1 MKSKAIMLNKYGLN
15 VGAAYVEQS
24 TLLEPNNFI
33 PSWEAGDEEKK
44 EVSNALRVLREN
56 YDQIHRLVTEKEH
69 ALEQLNVSYRE
80 PEDVCLAIDL
90 LLQRLSP
97 PIIKINNN
105 WRYHYVMI
113 SVDRKM
119 LTKRSKSCRQSPK
132 IQEEARLRRKRLSSF
147 LTSIR
152 KRTSSNP

>member
-44 EVSNALRVLREN
+44 EVSNALRDLRIR
-56 YDQIHRLVTEKEH
+56 YDKFHRLVIEKEH
-69 ALEQLNVSYRE
+69 ALEQLNVSYKE
-80 PEDVCLAIDL
+80 FEEDNLAIEL

-97 PIIKINNN
+97 PLIKINND
-105 WRYHYVMI
+105 WRYYYVMI

-119 LTKRSKSCRQSPK
+119 LIKRTKSCRQCRK
-132 IQEEARLRRKRLSSF
+132 IQEVEKLRRKRLRRF
-147 LTSIR
+147 LTDIR
-152 KRTSSNP
+152 RRTSSNP

>member
-69 ALEQLNVSYRE
+69 ALEQLNVSSRWSIG
-80 PEDVCLAIDL
+80 VGIDYCNGYL
-90 LLQRLSP
+90 LL
-97 PIIKINNN
+97 
-105 WRYHYVMI
+105 
-113 SVDRKM
+113 
-119 LTKRSKSCRQSPK
+119 
-132 IQEEARLRRKRLSSF
+132 
-147 LTSIR
+147 
-152 KRTSSNP
+152 

>member
-80 PEDVCLAIDL
+80 SGDVCLAIDL

-97 PIIKINNN
+97 PFNKINNN

-119 LTKRSKSCRQSPK
+119 LTKRSKSCRQCRK

-152 KRTSSNP
+152 RRTSSNP

>member
-69 ALEQLNVSYRE
+69 ALEQLNVSSQNSGGIG
-80 PEDVCLAIDL
+80 IDR
-90 LLQRLSP
+90 LLQRLCAAL
-97 PIIKINNN
+97 IKINND
-105 WRYHYVMI
+105 WRYYYVMI

-119 LTKRSKSCRQSPK
+119 LKKRNKSCRQCQR
-132 IQEEARLRRKRLSSF
+132 IQEVAK
-147 LTSIR
+147 
-152 KRTSSNP
+152 